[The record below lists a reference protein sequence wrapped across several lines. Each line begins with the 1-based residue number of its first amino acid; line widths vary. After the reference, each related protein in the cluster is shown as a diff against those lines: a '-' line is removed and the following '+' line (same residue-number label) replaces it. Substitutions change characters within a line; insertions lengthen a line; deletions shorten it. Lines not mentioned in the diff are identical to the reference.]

1 MKTKRT
7 SENVRVLSE
16 TESVCV
22 SCGRVSILKSF
33 RIPAIILH
41 SCRIIVIDALNIGLG
56 MPEIAIYYDEDKVGG
71 SEGIYFPGVIY
82 KLLPA
87 NSKFYAE

>member
-56 MPEIAIYYDEDKVGG
+56 MPEIAIYYDEDEDMRVREDIFSGG
-71 SEGIYFPGVIY
+71 DLQIIASRLKI
-82 KLLPA
+82 LC
-87 NSKFYAE
+87 